1 LAISYLL
8 YDISA
13 DGSRISPELTK
24 DDSLV
29 EVHGNFS
36 ANQYTNLRSDV
47 IDDCFQ
53 RSYIADIVLFES
65 IPVWFFAI
73 EEISRVLAPDHK
85 SGDGRVLIF
94 KAECARYDVQ
104 FMPIEGPEEFLSG
117 SNPEVVCSLQMID
130 PLSDAVFVE
139 SSTETLFVE
148 VVPSV
153 VDDWLGAMIIKI
165 LRQLLKEC

>member
-1 LAISYLL
+1 MMISLSRN
-8 YDISA
+8 SA
-13 DGSRISPELTK
+13 DGPAYPPS
-24 DDSLV
+24 
-29 EVHGNFS
+29 
-36 ANQYTNLRSDV
+36 LRSDV
-47 IDDCFQ
+47 IDDCSQ
-53 RSYIADIVLFES
+53 RGYIVVIVLFES
-65 IPVWFFAI
+65 IPVWFFAV

-85 SGDGRVLIF
+85 SIDGRVLIF

-104 FMPIEGPEEFLSG
+104 FMPIEGPEEFLLG
-117 SNPEVVCSLQMID
+117 SNPEIVCSIQMVD

-153 VDDWLGAMIIKI
+153 VDDWLRAMIIKL